1 MGLHR
6 GKNTEKEGGREG
18 LHRDKERD
26 RERDRRKRRMT
37 KIEEEPMSAESKA
50 KKLPGK
56 EETARK
62 VKPRPEKTSNGGGRL

>member
-37 KIEEEPMSAESKA
+37 KIEEEPMA